1 MSELEHALRR
11 LAPELEV
18 PETPDLVERVLERL
32 EPRRGRPW
40 AGERRR
46 WILAVAVALLALLGA
61 TLAIPDARSAFFRI
75 LNIGGERIVLV
86 DELPEIEALED
97 LTAELFEMTL
107 GERVT
112 LEQARARID
121 FPLRE
126 LEKEP
131 DRVYLGER
139 GTVWFLYGTPEEV
152 RLLVAQTPRVRLD
165 APAVLKKVSGEG
177 TQIEEV
183 SVDGARGIFLSGEPH
198 FLFLLDERG
207 QVVEAVPRLAQDVL
221 VWDEGGV
228 AYRLEGDFELDEAL
242 ELARSL
248 RVR

>member
-1 MSELEHALRR
+1 MSELEQALRR
-11 LAPELEV
+11 LGPDLEV
-18 PETPDLVERVLERL
+18 PETPDLVESVLARI
-32 EPRRGRPW
+32 EPRPGRRW

-46 WILAVAVALLALLGA
+46 WVLAVAVAALALLGA
-61 TLAIPDARSAFFRI
+61 TLAIPDARSAFLRV
-75 LNIGGERIVLV
+75 LNIGGERIELV

-97 LTAELFEMTL
+97 LTGELFELTL

-112 LEQARARID
+112 LEQAQARSD
-121 FPLRE
+121 FELRE
-126 LEKEP
+126 LEEAP

-139 GTVWFLYGTPEEV
+139 GTVWYLYGTPEKV

-165 APAVLKKVSGEG
+165 APAVLKKLSGEG
-177 TQIEEV
+177 TQVEEV
-183 SVDGARGIFLSGEPH
+183 SVGGARGIFLSGEPH
-198 FLFLLDERG
+198 FLFLIDERG
-207 QVVEAVPRLAQDVL
+207 QAVEASARLAQNVL